1 MGGETIKGENRGK
14 TTWGEISW
22 GRNDFLPIVQPAH
35 LAGAISKMSVSC
47 CSNKKKKKKRKKKTF
62 FFTKMQQQNYQ
73 IYLLSNLFFTDIQI
87 PIVYLK
93 FCNFVLQE
101 ST

>member
-1 MGGETIKGENRGK
+1 MGGETIKGENRGE

-47 CSNKKKKKKRKKKTF
+47 CSNKKKKQQKTKNVVF
-62 FFTKMQQQNYQ
+62 FHENATAE
-73 IYLLSNLFFTDIQI
+73 LSNLFAFKLVFLLIF
-87 PIVYLK
+87 K
-93 FCNFVLQE
+93 FQ
-101 ST
+101 